1 MLGLR
6 DKSLSNRAESQ
17 NSEQEPTVRVIGHVK
32 WFDVAKGYGFV
43 VPESVDGII
52 LHSDV
57 MLHISCLRAFG
68 ESTADE
74 GARIQCDA
82 VQRDRGWQVLV
93 IHDMDRPQSAVIQEN
108 NDAVVYEPAIV
119 KWFNPSKG
127 FGFVNRPGQVED
139 IFIHI
144 SVMRR
149 AGLDVLE
156 TGDHVDIVTGQ
167 GQKGQNVMLVK
178 KDS

>member
-1 MLGLR
+1 M
-6 DKSLSNRAESQ
+6 SNRAESQ
-17 NSEQEPTVRVIGHVK
+17 NSEQEPTVRVDGRVK

-43 VPESVDGII
+43 VPESADGII

-68 ESTADE
+68 ESSADE
-74 GARIQCDA
+74 GARIVCDA

-93 IHDMDRPQSAVIQEN
+93 IHEMERPRAAVIREST
-108 NDAVVYEPAIV
+108 DAIVYEPAIV

-139 IFIHI
+139 IFVHI

-149 AGLDVLE
+149 AGIDVLE
-156 TGDHVDIVTGQ
+156 TGDRVDIVTGQ
-167 GQKGQNVMLVK
+167 GQKGQNVMLLK

>member
-1 MLGLR
+1 M
-6 DKSLSNRAESQ
+6 SNRAESQ
-17 NSEQEPTVRVIGHVK
+17 NTEQEPTVRVDGRVK

-43 VPESVDGII
+43 VPESVEGII

-68 ESTADE
+68 ESSADE
-74 GARIQCDA
+74 GARILCDA
-82 VQRDRGWQVLV
+82 VQRDRGWQVLT
-93 IHDMDRPQSAVIQEN
+93 IHEMERPRAAVIRESA
-108 NDAVVYEPAIV
+108 DAIVYEPAIV

-149 AGLDVLE
+149 AEIDVLE
-156 TGDHVDIVTGQ
+156 TGDRIDIVTGQ
-167 GQKGQNVMLVK
+167 GQKGQNVMLLK